1 MVAVKAGAGR
11 RRSRTVPDGARSALL
26 MLINYADA
34 DVDYTDEAAV
44 ALMMQNPSG
53 KDVDELFQATS

>member
-1 MVAVKAGAGR
+1 MVAVKADPGR
-11 RRSRTVPDGARSALL
+11 RRRRSVPDGARSTLV

-34 DVDYTDEAAV
+34 DVGYADEAAA
-44 ALMMQNPSG
+44 ALMMQDPSG